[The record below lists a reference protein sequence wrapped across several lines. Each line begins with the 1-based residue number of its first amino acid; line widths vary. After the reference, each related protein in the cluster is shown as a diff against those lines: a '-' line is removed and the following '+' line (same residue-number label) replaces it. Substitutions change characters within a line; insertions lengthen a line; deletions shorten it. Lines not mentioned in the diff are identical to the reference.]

1 MMESIVILDNSRTP
15 LRGKGQSQQNRGIWS
30 GLNKKRVSVSMERWS
45 SETKMP
51 LNMSSSKVI
60 KDVIFFGE
68 IREKFAKWVG
78 LFGKII
84 EHFPGFFWSAP

>member
-1 MMESIVILDNSRTP
+1 MGYLQKGPFLDHLAVI
-15 LRGKGQSQQNRGIWS
+15 
-30 GLNKKRVSVSMERWS
+30 KRVSVCRERWS